1 MWPII
6 ELNLRL
12 HFSQKSSILS
22 NDISHHLNFTVSK
35 YMPRH
40 VEFQYSLAISFTY
53 ALMPNQ
59 GSKFFKDKVYAFHF
73 SIPQTVMY
81 SEQTIRQA

>member
-1 MWPII
+1 
-6 ELNLRL
+6 
-12 HFSQKSSILS
+12 
-22 NDISHHLNFTVSK
+22 
-35 YMPRH
+35 MPRH

-59 GSKFFKDKVYAFHF
+59 GSKFFKDEVYAFHF